1 MCFVSQHAATG
12 SSIGL
17 SRGIG
22 ACFGMSGTFLF
33 PYIQARTGSLLRA
46 GAISI
51 WLFFFT
57 LLPCMVTFIVVGEGA
72 TSDYTL
78 IGCMIASRAGLWAFD
93 LAETQIMQEWTEP
106 GRRGLLNGMQTATYQ
121 LAFVVMQA
129 MGMVF
134 HDPRQFGVLVVLS
147 IAAVGVAAFIYT
159 AWSRQARNR
168 QRETELYAASSWS

>member
-1 MCFVSQHAATG
+1 M
-12 SSIGL
+12 
-17 SRGIG
+17 
-22 ACFGMSGTFLF
+22 
-33 PYIQARTGSLLRA
+33 
-46 GAISI
+46 
-51 WLFFFT
+51 
-57 LLPCMVTFIVVGEGA
+57 GEST

-78 IGCMIASRAGLWAFD
+78 IGCMIISRAGLWAFD

-147 IAAVGVAAFIYT
+147 IAAVGVAAWIYT
-159 AWSRQARNR
+159 VWSRQAGTR
-168 QRETELYAASSWS
+168 QRETQL